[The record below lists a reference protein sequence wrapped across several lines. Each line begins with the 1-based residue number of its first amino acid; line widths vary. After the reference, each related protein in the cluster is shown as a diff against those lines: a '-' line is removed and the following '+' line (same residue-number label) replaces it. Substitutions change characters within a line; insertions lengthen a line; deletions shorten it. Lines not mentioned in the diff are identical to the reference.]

1 MTAGEGQGCV
11 CKAPAR
17 ATQGALAVVLA
28 PERSPS
34 VFQGGFLETLSR
46 RALWGVLLLV
56 FRTEGSQ
63 VKRMYA
69 FESVPFSFTEPE
81 RVKGTWWVN

>member
-1 MTAGEGQGCV
+1 M
-11 CKAPAR
+11 
-17 ATQGALAVVLA
+17 VLA

-63 VKRMYA
+63 VKLMYE

-81 RVKGTWWVN
+81 RVKGTW